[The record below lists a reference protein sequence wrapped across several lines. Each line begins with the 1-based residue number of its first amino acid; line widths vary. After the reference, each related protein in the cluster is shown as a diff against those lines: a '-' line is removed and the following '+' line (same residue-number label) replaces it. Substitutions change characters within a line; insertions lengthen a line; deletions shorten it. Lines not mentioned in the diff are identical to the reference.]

1 MIMSNQP
8 LTYTSAMQELEAIVE
23 QLQSPQCEVDQLC
36 DLTRRSVELLKFCR
50 QKLTSTDEE
59 LAKLLENID

>member
-1 MIMSNQP
+1 MSNQP

>member
-1 MIMSNQP
+1 MSNQP

-59 LAKLLENID
+59 LLKLLENID

>member
-1 MIMSNQP
+1 MSNQT

-59 LAKLLENID
+59 LLKLLENID